1 MGGEIKL
8 FKHSAFCYIFDCCL
22 IFRVAKMPRNYFK
35 IPFILLLPFSLAI
48 NLNCSTTKEKS
59 VSGPPSKLFREAK
72 KFFKDEEPENAKNRI
87 QTIMEDY
94 PDSKER
100 IGGLMLLAD
109 VHYKE
114 GEYEEAK
121 FHYQKFTE
129 LYPAH
134 KFADRAHFYKAM
146 ANFQLS
152 DLASRD
158 LTHVHSA
165 LEGFRNFIND
175 FPKSAYK
182 ARAQKRI
189 QQCLD
194 ILAQNIFEIGKFYF
208 RTGSYQSA
216 IIRLKSLMAQYP
228 THSYIAEA
236 EFLLAESY
244 FHEQNYGKAR
254 DHYKIVL
261 KKHPRTEFAKQARLK
276 LRTLR
281 KL

>member
-1 MGGEIKL
+1 MT
-8 FKHSAFCYIFDCCL
+8 FCYIFKHHLNCQITKMPQKYIKFSL
-22 IFRVAKMPRNYFK
+22 IFLF
-35 IPFILLLPFSLAI
+35 LFSLFI
-48 NLNCSTTKEKS
+48 NLNCSTTKEQRS
-59 VSGPPSKLFREAK
+59 VPPSKLLRQAK
-72 KFFKDEEPENAKNRI
+72 KFFKNDSPQKAKNSI
-87 QTIMEDY
+87 ETIMEDF

-100 IGGLMLLAD
+100 IAGLMLLAD

-114 GEYEEAK
+114 REFEEAK

-129 LYPAH
+129 LHPAH

-146 ANFQLS
+146 ANYKLS

-158 LTHVHSA
+158 LTPVHSA
-165 LEGFRNFIND
+165 LEGFETFIHD
-175 FPKSAYK
+175 FPKSTYK
-182 ARAQKRI
+182 DQAQKKI
-189 QQCLD
+189 KKCQD

-216 IIRLKSLMAQYP
+216 IIRLKSFMVEYP
-228 THSYIAEA
+228 THSFVAET

-244 FHEQNYGKAR
+244 FHEQNYKQAR
-254 DHYKIVL
+254 AHYKTVL
-261 KKHPRTEFAKQARLK
+261 QKYPRTHFAKQARLK